1 MTPEGR
7 IGLSHEIIV
16 LYKLDEEI
24 ISQYNSKGMN
34 NHTLIEQIHGRCGW
48 VELINVRLIYGLMN
62 RYRAIIRL
70 RSCIGSSLSSEFK
83 RLIGVL

>member
-34 NHTLIEQIHGRCGW
+34 NH
-48 VELINVRLIYGLMN
+48 
-62 RYRAIIRL
+62 II
-70 RSCIGSSLSSEFK
+70 I
-83 RLIGVL
+83 IMP